1 MQARY
6 YDPVIGRFYSND
18 PVGFRDIHSFN
29 RYAYANNNPYRY
41 IDPDGK
47 ESWAITG
54 SYNVMPARKKLT
66 GGQPQKGDLTRTIGV
81 VGGGVAAVGCAMT
94 PCGLVAL
101 GLTGLALV
109 DSMTGES
116 TVAEAIKT
124 TETVDDSTAEA
135 VGAVVDLVA
144 GNKGKIDGIV
154 DAAKS
159 LAKDSAGML
168 GTKVTKATVEAAAT
182 ESQTNEK
189 IEKVKQG
196 FE

>member
-6 YDPVIGRFYSND
+6 YDPVIVRFYSND

-81 VGGGVAAVGCAMT
+81 VGGGAAAVGT
-94 PCGLVAL
+94 CGVRYIETKTYHLSSSLPYWLISCLVRF
-101 GLTGLALV
+101 G
-109 DSMTGES
+109 S
-116 TVAEAIKT
+116 KT
-124 TETVDDSTAEA
+124 DRISHCQIIFCVPVFRCEFNRWIQHTA
-135 VGAVVDLVA
+135 
-144 GNKGKIDGIV
+144 
-154 DAAKS
+154 
-159 LAKDSAGML
+159 
-168 GTKVTKATVEAAAT
+168 
-182 ESQTNEK
+182 
-189 IEKVKQG
+189 
-196 FE
+196 